1 MFIFNLL
8 MRGNLNFYE
17 ASLAQLVR
25 RAHFGCHTLHLS
37 RKLRLREVHLGVLF
51 HKSEKKEDKK
61 FKKYTNWQLMHLHS
75 MILGVPI
82 KPSQLSEQW

>member
-1 MFIFNLL
+1 

-61 FKKYTNWQLMHLHS
+61 FKKYTNWKLVHLHC

>member
-1 MFIFNLL
+1 

-17 ASLAQLVR
+17 ASPAQLVR

-61 FKKYTNWQLMHLHS
+61 FKKYTNWQLVHLHS
-75 MILGVPI
+75 MILGMPI